1 MLILKANINGKTY
14 YFPLINK
21 EKKYTLGTNESCDFY
36 LPFKGIS
43 RKHCEFFYKKDEWWV
58 KDLNSTNGTYLNG
71 EKIKEGKI
79 SQNTTIMCG
88 IVPIVVIKEPTTEW
102 ISKDGQEI
110 TPSYIYEI
118 SNKRRKTDKISF
130 KKEEDFIMLECAK
143 ILFSDKSADDK
154 IMDMADI
161 LGIKNIQ
168 IIQKK
173 PEGNLIVFSRK
184 RLEEKEL
191 HKIVDCLPSLEISI
205 YPMIE
210 KDKLK
215 IACAFINLLCLD
227 KTAQNPPQNINIRE
241 KISISSPL
249 GVSEIAKSIWDKA
262 IIYKD
267 SNIPTL
273 IIGETGVG
281 KEYFARKLHS
291 ISNRANKPLLP
302 VNLSE
307 YPDQLM
313 QSELFGIEEKIATGV
328 KGKIGKF
335 EQANGGALL
344 LDEVGDVTV
353 EWQLMLLRILENNYF
368 YRVGGTSPISLDVKF
383 IFLTNKDLSEEIE
396 KCKIRRDFYY
406 RIKGVCF
413 YIPPLR
419 ERREDLEYY
428 LLKFLEDLNEKN
440 KTKISYSL
448 SAWNALMNYSWPGN
462 LRELKFEI
470 EKVFP
475 LALEKKTIQRE
486 FLTIEKKEEEEIG
499 LNLKEEVQKLEKEMI
514 IKAIKYTK
522 NITEAIKLLQIPRTT
537 FYQKLK
543 KYNIKI

>member
-43 RKHCEFFYKKDEWWV
+43 GKHCEFFYKKDEWWV
-58 KDLNSTNGTYLNG
+58 KDLNSTNGIYLNG
-71 EKIKEGKI
+71 KKIKEGKI

-88 IVPIVVIKEPTTEW
+88 IVPIVIIKEPTFEW

-143 ILFSDKSADDK
+143 VLFSDKSVDDK

-184 RLEEKEL
+184 KLEGREL
-191 HKIVDCLPSLEISI
+191 HKIADWLPSLEISI

-210 KDKLK
+210 ENKLK
-215 IACAFINLLCLD
+215 IACAFINLLCLE
-227 KTAQNPPQNINIRE
+227 KAVQNPPQYTNVRE

-335 EQANGGALL
+335 EQANEGTLL

-368 YRVGGTSPISLDVKF
+368 YRVGGTSPIYLDVKF

-396 KCKIRRDFYY
+396 KGNIRRDFYY

-448 SAWNALMNYSWPGN
+448 SAWDALMNYSWPGN

-475 LALEKKTIQRE
+475 LALEKETIQRE
-486 FLTIEKKEEEEIG
+486 FLTIEKKEEEIG

-522 NITEAIKLLQIPRTT
+522 NITEAIKLLKIPRTT

-543 KYNIKI
+543 KYNIKT